1 MSFDLS
7 TIASH
12 AGIVATIVG
21 FALLVVSATL

>member
-21 FALLVVSATL
+21 FVLLVVSATL